1 MKPKH
6 PKLIE
11 EIDVEVV
18 NRQPNLEERR
28 EISAFI
34 QAYKAKPKN
43 SSTVAGKTKTLKS

>member
-11 EIDVEVV
+11 EVDVEVV
-18 NRQPNLEERR
+18 NRQPNEEERR

-34 QAYKAKPKN
+34 RAHKAKMNRP
-43 SSTVAGKTKTLKS
+43 STASTRSIKV

>member
-1 MKPKH
+1 MKPKS

-18 NRQPNLEERR
+18 NRQPTVEERR

-34 QAYKAKPKN
+34 RSYKAKTKK
-43 SSTVAGKTKTLKS
+43 STTMSARPTKA

>member
-1 MKPKH
+1 MKPKN

-18 NRQPNLEERR
+18 NRQPTSEERL

-34 QAYKAKPKN
+34 HSYKAKVKKT
-43 SSTVAGKTKTLKS
+43 STVSARPIKA

>member
-1 MKPKH
+1 MKPKN

-34 QAYKAKPKN
+34 RSYKSKAKR
-43 SSTVAGKTKTLKS
+43 SSTVSTHPVKA

>member
-1 MKPKH
+1 MKPKS

-18 NRQPNLEERR
+18 NRQPNATERQ

-34 QAYKAKPKN
+34 RSY
-43 SSTVAGKTKTLKS
+43 KTKTKGVAPTASILPR

>member
-18 NRQPNLEERR
+18 NRQPTAEEHR
-28 EISAFI
+28 EISTFI
-34 QAYKAKPKN
+34 RAYKAK
-43 SSTVAGKTKTLKS
+43 TKRSVSNAARPLKA

>member
-1 MKPKH
+1 MKPKN

-18 NRQPNLEERR
+18 NRQPNSEERR

-34 QAYKAKPKN
+34 RSYKAKTKGAPTV
-43 SSTVAGKTKTLKS
+43 STRPGKA

>member
-1 MKPKH
+1 MKPKN

-18 NRQPNLEERR
+18 NRQPTAEERQ

-34 QAYKAKPKN
+34 RAYKAKSKRP
-43 SSTVAGKTKTLKS
+43 SASISRSTKT